1 MIQLSLPVQDSSWI
15 DSGKDTLDVK
25 VLVLYPYYVE
35 ADANGNSFD
44 IKKED
49 VQAIHDNYNKTVRF
63 KWSKLQKMGKDIPL
77 KYVEHAANLLDHEPK
92 ATNVTGRVIGE
103 LEIVEKGSDPYLFAK
118 LRVKG
123 KENVERVKDGRFSQ
137 VSIGFDPK
145 SHELFEISW
154 VVNGAIPGA
163 QAIMSERHAGHIH
176 SDSKKNL
183 DYNMMNVVNLKSVLL
198 SQYEKNKNK
207 YEENKEAIEIEAMLT
222 SLEADEKILPR
233 DRIRIKSELSRIS
246 DKQVRFS
253 TFNLLSENL
262 RNVIDYSVVSRNN
275 LAINWEESLMSRKS
289 NGVLDLEVI
298 AANAAA
304 YLKKGKKAKFDS
316 TPAGEEYEEKE
327 GHMSKEEKKEMNYG
341 AEDDKKLSKK
351 ALKHCMSLSEDKEAL
366 HKYLSTFL
374 SDEEDTEMEEDE
386 DKEKKEEKE
395 KGKFS
400 KEVKV
405 LNDECAELKKQ
416 NADILEKIAVLSKGT
431 EESRALFTKIVDA
444 YNTSK

>member
-15 DSGKDTLDVK
+15 DTGKDILDVK

-49 VQAIHDNYNKTVRF
+49 VQAIHDNYNKTVKF
-63 KWSKLQKMGKDIPL
+63 KWSKLQKIGKDIPI
-77 KYVEHAANLLDHEPK
+77 KYVEHAPNLLDHDPK

-118 LRVKG
+118 IRVKG
-123 KENVERVKDGRFSQ
+123 KDNVERVKDGRFSQ

-145 SHELFEISW
+145 THELFEISW

-163 QAIMSERHAGHIH
+163 QAIMSERHSGHIH
-176 SDSKKNL
+176 SDTKKNL

-222 SLEADEKILPR
+222 SLAADGKILPR
-233 DRIRIKSELSRIS
+233 DKIRIKSELSRIS
-246 DKQVRFS
+246 DKQARFS

-262 RNVIDYSVVSRNN
+262 RSTIDYSVVSRNN
-275 LAINWEESLMSRKS
+275 LAINWEENLMSRKS

-304 YLKKGKKAKFDS
+304 YLKKGKKAKMEC
-316 TPAGEEYEEKE
+316 EEDEEGMMGKEEKE
-327 GHMSKEEKKEMNYG
+327 CKKEMSHG
-341 AEDDKKLSKK
+341 AEDDKKMSKK
-351 ALKHCMSLSEDKEAL
+351 DLKHCMSLAEDKEAL

-374 SDEEDTEMEEDE
+374 SESEDDEMEEDE
-386 DKEKKEEKE
+386 DKEKKDEKE

-400 KEVKV
+400 KEVKA
-405 LNDECAELKKQ
+405 LNDECAELKKT
-416 NADILEKIAVLSKGT
+416 NAEILEKIAVLSKGT